1 MNDTTIKQTSTI
13 ILTAEFTDE
22 DTRTISQDNPKSDI
36 TAADIAAIETA
47 ARGVLVGDKQG
58 APFARFK
65 APVRRD
71 TTTTEIIF
79 GV

>member
-1 MNDTTIKQTSTI
+1 MNETTIKTSSTLV
-13 ILTAEFTDE
+13 LTAEFTDE

-36 TAADIAAIETA
+36 TAADIASITSA
-47 ARGVLVGDKQG
+47 AAGVLIGDKQG

-65 APVRRD
+65 APVRRN

-79 GV
+79 E

>member
-1 MNDTTIKQTSTI
+1 MNDTTIKSKSEI
-13 ILTAEFTDE
+13 VLTAEFTDE
-22 DTRTISQDNPKSDI
+22 DTRTITQENPKSDI
-36 TAADIAAIETA
+36 TAADIASITSA
-47 ARGVLVGDKQG
+47 AAGVLIGDKQG

-79 GV
+79 E